1 MFVDFPLFSI
11 VAFRLFGFISML
23 WSTHFSL
30 IYILYFVNGNTTDA
44 YLTSTEATAAA
55 DGAGTNTANYIGT
68 EVPNWLRDENEKILL
83 YGALVEIFAYVGD
96 DEQVAKYKIMFDNEI
111 QELNDEDAKR
121 NSSGGNVQVNFNG
134 RGLI

>member
-1 MFVDFPLFSI
+1 M
-11 VAFRLFGFISML
+11 
-23 WSTHFSL
+23 H
-30 IYILYFVNGNTTDA
+30 FVNGNTTNA

-83 YGALVEIFAYVGD
+83 YGALVEIFAFVGD
-96 DEQVAKYKIMFDNEI
+96 DEQAAKYKIMFDGEI

-121 NSSGGNVQVNFNG
+121 NASGGNVQINFNG

>member
-1 MFVDFPLFSI
+1 MCIRDS
-11 VAFRLFGFISML
+11 
-23 WSTHFSL
+23 
-30 IYILYFVNGNTTDA
+30 
-44 YLTSTEATAAA
+44 
-55 DGAGTNTANYIGT
+55 AGTNTANYIGT
-68 EVPNWLRDENEKILL
+68 ETPHWLRDENERIFL

-96 DEQVAKYKIMFDNEI
+96 DDQAAKYKLMFDNEI